1 MFGIAC
7 YSPKAV
13 PIAVV
18 IAGEEL
24 APLVVGVL
32 ENLKRLIDG
41 PEEVVGVFR
50 EKSTCNERGGRVQ
63 EDVRQQ

>member
-1 MFGIAC
+1 MFGFAC

-32 ENLKRLIDG
+32 EDLKRLIDG

-50 EKSTCNERGGRVQ
+50 EKSTC
-63 EDVRQQ
+63 D